1 MKKLYDL
8 IGIVLL
14 FSPGIRLSP
23 EAEAA
28 LLNLLAETLRWVLRL
43 FQ

>member
-1 MKKLYDL
+1 MQKIYNL
-8 IGIVLL
+8 IGLL
-14 FSPGIRLSP
+14 LLLSPGIRLTP

-28 LLNLLAETLRWVLRL
+28 LFDFLAETLRWVLRL